1 MASAVVMMI
10 AGAVLNA
17 TAFTGSMYL
26 AKTLSSDKKHTDEE
40 KIRHDKALEK
50 YQQDMG
56 EWRKKREQ
64 YQDWLTARYLD
75 KKIAESDLNNTD
87 YAFTLYNKAHPN
99 LNLEEPQFHDYYKP
113 NKKQKQYELAYVG
126 VGMLGTGFLAAR
138 YL

>member
-1 MASAVVMMI
+1 MASAVVMMV

-50 YQQDMG
+50 YQHDMG
-56 EWRKKREQ
+56 EFEKKRRQ
-64 YQDWLTARYLD
+64 YQDWLTTRYMN
-75 KKIAESDLNNTD
+75 KKLADGNLHDTD
-87 YAFTLYNKAHPN
+87 YAFALYSKAHPDFK
-99 LNLEEPQFHDYYKP
+99 EPQFSDYYKP
-113 NKKQKQYELAYVG
+113 SNKHKQYQMIYVG
-126 VGMLGTGFLAAR
+126 LGMVGTGFLAAR

>member
-1 MASAVVMMI
+1 MASAVVMMV

-26 AKTLSSDKKHTDEE
+26 AKTLSSDKDTDEE

-56 EWRKKREQ
+56 EWQKKREQ
-64 YQDWLTARYLD
+64 YQDWLTERYMN

-99 LNLEEPQFHDYYKP
+99 FSLAKPQFHDYYKP

-126 VGMLGTGFLAAR
+126 GGMLAAG
-138 YL
+138 YFASKII

>member
-1 MASAVVMMI
+1 MASIVMMV

-26 AKTLSSDKKHTDEE
+26 AKALSPKKVDEE

-56 EWRKKREQ
+56 EFEKKRQQ
-64 YQDWLTARYLD
+64 YQDWLTTRYMN
-75 KKIAESDLNNTD
+75 KKLADGNLHDTD
-87 YAFTLYNKAHPN
+87 YAFALYSKAHPDFK
-99 LNLEEPQFHDYYKP
+99 EPQFSDYYKP
-113 NKKQKQYELAYVG
+113 SNKHKQYQMIYVG
-126 VGMLGTGFLAAR
+126 GGMLTAGYLAAR